1 MASDPFI
8 GEISIVAFSFPP
20 AGWAFCDGSL
30 LLRNSPDYAPLF
42 SLIGTSYGAGDGQ
55 ATFALPDLRGRLPL
69 GTGQGPGLSAIAAGE
84 QRGFER
90 SPLTADNLPSHT
102 HQASFQS
109 AGVRPTAYS
118 GGASLTNPTGAVPA
132 NPVGEGG
139 VTLPAF
145 SPAAQANAG
154 LAPLPV
160 EGLVTVLPTGSGQ
173 PLNVCNPA
181 LGLNFIIAFKGIY
194 PSRAG

>member
-1 MASDPFI
+1 MAVDPFV

-20 AGWAFCDGSL
+20 VGWAFCDGSL
-30 LLRNSPDYAPLF
+30 LPCNNPDYAPLF
-42 SLIGTSYGAGDGQ
+42 ALLGTTYGGDGRT
-55 ATFALPDLRGRLPL
+55 TFGLPDLRGRLPL
-69 GTGQGPGLSAIAAGE
+69 GAGQGPGLSAIVAG
-84 QRGFER
+84 QKRGLEL
-90 SPLTADNLPSHT
+90 SPLTPDNLPAHT
-102 HQASFQS
+102 HQASFES

-118 GGASLTNPTGAVPA
+118 GGASLTNPTGAVLA

-160 EGLVTVLPTGSGQ
+160 NGLVTVSPTGAGQ

-181 LGLNFIIAFKGIY
+181 LGLNFIIAFKGSF
-194 PSRAG
+194 PQRG